1 MDNRSGVSAGAQE
14 PETSMA
20 KRVTIH
26 DVAALAGVSRQT
38 VTRALND
45 MDGINHETK
54 RRVLDASALLGYR
67 PSRFARSLVAREK
80 TRTLGLVVNSFR
92 NPYYTEIAGDLLDCA
107 ASRNWQVIMASS
119 ESADEI
125 AALRMLSP
133 QVDVVVGHFWR
144 PLEQIEEAR
153 DGMPVVVL
161 DRTEH
166 LPGMHSVELDLR
178 AGIEEAVHALRAKGA
193 RNIGMIDSNFSLRQS
208 SLYVPTA
215 RRCDFDELAGPGA
228 SVAGEESIRGG
239 SLAFVELMRA
249 HPYVDAVLVFN
260 DLMAI
265 GAIHAAHTLAIKVP
279 DQVRILGID
288 GLTLGEAVHP
298 TLSTISIDREALA
311 ARALDVVDALAAVNF
326 AETAPIRHV
335 VRPRLLWRESA

>member
-1 MDNRSGVSAGAQE
+1 MV
-14 PETSMA
+14 
-20 KRVTIH
+20 KRVTIL

-45 MDGINHETK
+45 MDGINDETK
-54 RRVLDASALLGYR
+54 RRVLEASARLGYR

-80 TRTLGLVVNSFR
+80 TRTLGLVVSSFR

-119 ESADEI
+119 ESADETT
-125 AALRMLSP
+125 ALRMLLP
-133 QVDVVVGHFWR
+133 QVDVVVGHFWSSA
-144 PLEQIEEAR
+144 EQIEEAR
-153 DGMPVVVL
+153 NGIPVVVL

-166 LPGMHSVELDLR
+166 LPGVHSVELDLR
-178 AGIEEAVHALRAKGA
+178 SGMEEAIHVLRAKGA
-193 RNIGMIDSNFSLRQS
+193 RSIGMIDSDHSLRHSPVYLPS
-208 SLYVPTA
+208 S
-215 RRCDFDELAGPGA
+215 RRRDFEELLGPGEPKA
-228 SVAGEESIRGG
+228 AAAGEESIKGG
-239 SLAFVELMRA
+239 LLAFIELMRA

-265 GAIHAAHTLAIKVP
+265 GAIQAAHTLNIKVP

-298 TLSTISIDREALA
+298 MLSTISVDRETLA
-311 ARALDVVDALAAVNF
+311 ARALDVVDALAAINF
-326 AETAPIRHV
+326 AETEPIRHV
-335 VRPRLLWRESA
+335 VRSRPLWRESA